1 VKEAQAAP
9 ERSDEEKEANV
20 PKTVL
25 VADDSATIKKAFELT
40 FLGIDDVE
48 IITAGSGAEVLQTAR
63 NRHPDLIITD
73 SRFGDI
79 SGYDLCRQ
87 VKGEADLRD
96 IPVWIMT
103 GPFERLDDALYDACG
118 AEGHVRK
125 PFDTQRMID
134 AVQVLHAPPE
144 EEKARPSYPAVT
156 SASAMRPVGMP
167 AGSPSIPRAAPPRPP
182 VAAVQKPPSAMPV
195 TPKAGATLHGQAP
208 PSIAD
213 TRRPGK
219 ATMIGTPIVPPARP
233 VGPVGLV
240 GLVGQLPA
248 EPKPAAVQKPAA
260 RPMESTLRP
269 HVAPRIDRPAFSEG
283 PVEEVLSMES
293 ARALLDSLSP
303 QQKEQFLGVMREV
316 VEKIAW
322 EIVPDLAATIIKEE
336 LNRLLKD

>member
-1 VKEAQAAP
+1 
-9 ERSDEEKEANV
+9 V

-40 FLGIDDVE
+40 FLGIADVE
-48 IITAGSGAEVLQTAR
+48 IVTAGTGAEVLLTAR
-63 NRHPDLIITD
+63 SRHPDLIITD

-87 VKGEADLRD
+87 VKGEADLKD

-103 GPFERLDDALYDACG
+103 GPFERLDDSLYDACG

-144 EEKARPSYPAVT
+144 EEKARPSYPAIT
-156 SASAMRPVGMP
+156 SASAMRPIGVAVGAPTMP
-167 AGSPSIPRAAPPRPP
+167 KAPPPRPP
-182 VAAVQKPPSAMPV
+182 VVAVQKPPPAMPV
-195 TPKAGATLHGQAP
+195 TPKTGATLHGQAP

-219 ATMIGTPIVPPARP
+219 ATMIGTPIVPTARP
-233 VGPVGLV
+233 VEQKPV
-240 GLVGQLPA
+240 A
-248 EPKPAAVQKPAA
+248 IQKPAA
-260 RPMESTLRP
+260 RPIESTLRP
-269 HVAPRIDRPAFSEG
+269 HVAPRIEKSALSEG

-293 ARALLDSLSP
+293 ARVLLDSLSP
-303 QQKEQFLGVMREV
+303 QQKEQFLGIMREV

-322 EIVPDLAATIIKEE
+322 EIVPDLAGTIIKEE
-336 LNRLLKD
+336 LTRLLKD

>member
-1 VKEAQAAP
+1 
-9 ERSDEEKEANV
+9 V

-40 FLGIDDVE
+40 FLGIADVE
-48 IITAGSGAEVLQTAR
+48 IVTAGSGAEVLQTAR
-63 NRHPDLIITD
+63 SRHPDLIITD
-73 SRFGDI
+73 SRFGDM

-87 VKGEADLRD
+87 VKGEADLKD

-134 AVQVLHAPPE
+134 AVQVMHAPPE

-156 SASAMRPVGMP
+156 SASTMRPIGMP
-167 AGSPSIPRAAPPRPP
+167 AGAPSMPKAPPLRPP

-195 TPKAGATLHGQAP
+195 TPKVGATLHGQAP
-208 PSIAD
+208 PSITD
-213 TRRPGK
+213 TRRPTK
-219 ATMIGTPIVPPARP
+219 ATMIGTPIVPPTRP
-233 VGPVGLV
+233 V
-240 GLVGQLPA
+240 
-248 EPKPAAVQKPAA
+248 EPKPVAVQKPMV
-260 RPMESTLRP
+260 RPIESTMRP
-269 HVAPRIDRPAFSEG
+269 HVAPRIEKPALPEG
-283 PVEEVLSMES
+283 PVEEVLSTES

-303 QQKEQFLGVMREV
+303 QQKEQFLGIMREV

-322 EIVPDLAATIIKEE
+322 EIVPDLAGTIIKEE
-336 LNRLLKD
+336 LTRLLKD

>member
-9 ERSDEEKEANV
+9 ERLDEEKEANV

-40 FLGIDDVE
+40 FLGIADVE
-48 IITAGSGAEVLQTAR
+48 IVTAGSGAEVLQTAR
-63 NRHPDLIITD
+63 IRHPDLIITD

-87 VKGEADLRD
+87 VKGEADLKD

-103 GPFERLDDALYDACG
+103 GPFERLDDSLYDACG

-144 EEKARPSYPAVT
+144 EEKARPSYPAIT
-156 SASAMRPVGMP
+156 SASAMRPIGVP
-167 AGSPSIPRAAPPRPP
+167 AGAKAPPLRPP
-182 VAAVQKPPSAMPV
+182 VVAMQKPPPAVPV
-195 TPKAGATLHGQAP
+195 TPKTGATLHGQAP

-233 VGPVGLV
+233 LGPL
-240 GLVGQLPA
+240 GQPPI
-248 EPKPAAVQKPAA
+248 EQRPVAVQKPAA
-260 RPMESTLRP
+260 RPIESTLRP
-269 HVAPRIDRPAFSEG
+269 HVAPRIERPALSEG
-283 PVEEVLSMES
+283 PVEEVLSAES

-303 QQKEQFLGVMREV
+303 QQKEQFLGIMREV

-322 EIVPDLAATIIKEE
+322 EIVPDLAGTIIKEE
-336 LNRLLKD
+336 LTRLLKDS